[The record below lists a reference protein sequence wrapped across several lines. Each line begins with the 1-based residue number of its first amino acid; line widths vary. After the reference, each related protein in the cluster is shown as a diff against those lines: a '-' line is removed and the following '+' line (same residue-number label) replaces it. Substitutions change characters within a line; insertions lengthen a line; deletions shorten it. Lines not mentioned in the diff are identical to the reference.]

1 MSSNSLAISG
11 DSPTLDNQ
19 LQDLSFQSSESPDSM
34 TWPMLPGES
43 LNDVAR
49 LFYPKNK
56 AMQRRFIFKT
66 LRLSAETQPNLN
78 AADRFETPTLLVIP
92 TLKSLSNSTRA
103 ISKSGRVK
111 AKKQNL
117 KMSYDLEQVPAKLMQ
132 EYESLLS
139 KNAFLK
145 EELAKLNEKLVFL
158 QAKFNELK
166 LSFDKTLSLPSNNLP
181 ASNQPSKK
189 IFKNLNKPIDINSQ
203 VNTSKPALDSLLDT
217 INNNLSMAILALC
230 LLTVL
235 GIYLL
240 KKYQRNMLDKISFV
254 ATKMQASVADLG
266 GYFQAT
272 KTISDEALKTVQQTK
287 TSNEAQVRLDATLEE
302 AKLLMSINRYNDAI
316 AHLKMT
322 IESQPK
328 VSINHWLY
336 LLELFR
342 KLNLQEEFEQYAASM
357 HQTFNIMTPLWS
369 VTEVAIYVPQSLEEF
384 PHIMDRL
391 YSAWP
396 DDSTAE
402 YLRNL
407 IIDNRG
413 GERSGFGDEVISEIL
428 MLITLLE
435 TRKDFD

>member
-1 MSSNSLAISG
+1 LSSNSFAISG
-11 DSPTLDNQ
+11 DSSAPDGQ
-19 LQDLSFQSSESPDSM
+19 LQSFSFQSSESPDSM

-49 LFYPKNK
+49 LFYPKSK

-111 AKKQNL
+111 AKKQKL

-139 KNAFLK
+139 KNTFLK

-181 ASNQPSKK
+181 ASNQPTKK
-189 IFKNLNKPIDINSQ
+189 IFKNLNKPIDINPQ
-203 VNTSKPALDSLLDT
+203 VNTSKPVLESLLDT

-287 TSNEAQVRLDATLEE
+287 TSKEVQVRLDATLEE

-396 DDSTAE
+396 EDSTAE

-435 TRKDFD
+435 TRNDFD